1 MGYIAPV
8 HDLLSHRQELVRE
21 QQTLEVMK
29 QQRRSL
35 QAQLRALQRDDVIE
49 RRARALG
56 AAKPG
61 ERTFIVEEPAGDGTS
76 PARPP
81 G

>member
-1 MGYIAPV
+1 M
-8 HDLLSHRQELVRE
+8 RE
-21 QQTLEVMK
+21 QQTLEAMK

-35 QAQLRALQRDDVIE
+35 QGQLRALQRDDVIE

-61 ERTFIVEEPAGDGTS
+61 ERIFIVEEPARDGSATS
-76 PARPP
+76 PP